1 MEIPPPELRRDPV
14 TGTWSVLATGRSR
27 RPGAF
32 TGAGAEPTCPFCPG
46 NEGLTP
52 PEVWAAGRE
61 GSPPDTPGWT
71 VRVVPNLYPAFMPEA
86 RGRGWRR
93 GTRLGRPAHGEHEVI
108 VNSPH
113 HDRSL
118 GDMEPQEAAGLL
130 QAWRIRYRHYAARPS
145 VKHVQIIINHKREA
159 GASLDHPHTQ
169 VFVMPLVPRAVA
181 DELREFRRYPGGKCP
196 LCKAIEEAREDGR
209 TVTENGTCTAF
220 VPYAARAPFE
230 MRLAPLDHEGDF
242 ADVKDGVLADMADL
256 LTRTLGGLS
265 RALGNPAYNLWVHS
279 SPCDGRDHPRFHWHV
294 EVVPRIIVSAGF
306 ELATGMCLNVLA
318 PEEAA
323 RLIRQAGA

>member
-1 MEIPPPELRRDPV
+1 METPPPELRRDPV
-14 TGTWSVLATGRSR
+14 TGVWSILATGRSR
-27 RPGAF
+27 RPGAVP
-32 TGAGAEPTCPFCPG
+32 GAGAEPACPFCPG

-52 PEVWAAGRE
+52 PEVWAAGRD

-93 GTRLGRPAHGEHEVI
+93 GTRTGRPARGEHEVI

-118 GDMEPQEAAGLL
+118 GDMEPAEAAGLL
-130 QAWRIRYRHYAARPS
+130 RAWRERYRHFASRPS

-169 VFVMPLVPRAVA
+169 VFVMPMVPRAVA
-181 DELREFRRYPGGKCP
+181 DELREFRRFPGGKCP
-196 LCKAIEEAREDGR
+196 LCASVEEAREDKR
-209 TVTENGTCTAF
+209 TVAENGTCTCF
-220 VPYAARAPFE
+220 VPYAARGPFE
-230 MRLAPLDHEGDF
+230 MRLAPLHHQPDF
-242 ADVKDGVLADMADL
+242 AAVEDGVLADMAEL
-256 LTRTLGGLS
+256 LIRTLGGLS
-265 RALGNPAYNLWVHS
+265 KVLGNPAYNLWLHS
-279 SPCDGRDHPRFHWHV
+279 SPCDGKDHRRYHWHV

-306 ELATGMCLNVLA
+306 ELSTGMCLNVLA

-323 RLIRQAGA
+323 RLIRQACA